1 MERPALRQV
10 QAVRYVTP
18 LREGGSLPAIIEAD
32 DGRLYVLKFR
42 GAGQGVKVLVA
53 ELVMGEIVRVL
64 GLPVPE
70 LVLVHLDAAL
80 ASGERD
86 SEIQDLIK
94 ASVGLNLGMAYL
106 SGALAF
112 EPLVTPGPDAALASA
127 IVWCDA
133 YLTNVDR
140 TPRNPNMLVWNEQ
153 LWLID
158 HGAALYV
165 HYSWPGYEARISSRF
180 PQIREHTLLRYAR
193 MLPQT
198 DAAFC
203 EQLTA
208 AVLAEV
214 LALVPDDWLGG
225 GGEDGFDTPA
235 ACRTAYH
242 TYLRGRLAA
251 PRGFVEEAE
260 HAHTTAL

>member
-1 MERPALRQV
+1 VKDSLRRV

-42 GAGQGVKVLVA
+42 GAGQGVNVLVA
-53 ELVMGEIVRVL
+53 EVVMGEIVRLL

-70 LVLVHLDAAL
+70 LVLVDLDGAL
-80 ASGERD
+80 AAGERD
-86 SEIQDLIK
+86 PEIQGLIT
-94 ASVGLNLGMAYL
+94 ASVGTNLGMAYL

-112 EPLVTPGPDAALASA
+112 EPLLTPGPDAALASA

-140 TPRNPNMLVWNEQ
+140 TPRNPNMLIWQDQ

-165 HYSWPGYEARISSRF
+165 HYSWPGYQARIQSRF
-180 PQIREHTLLRYAR
+180 PQIRDHTLLRLAST
-193 MLPQT
+193 LPQT
-198 DAAFC
+198 DAALC
-203 EQLTA
+203 DHLTA
-208 AVLAEV
+208 AVLADV
-214 LALVPDDWLGG
+214 LALVPDEWLSGG
-225 GGEDGFDTPA
+225 TDEGFDTPA
-235 ACRTAYH
+235 ACREAYH
-242 TYLRGRLAA
+242 TYLTGRLAA
-251 PRGFVEEAE
+251 PRAFVQEAE
-260 HAHTTAL
+260 HAHATSL